1 MSSVALRLSTRS
13 SLFSAT
19 DPSFSLPP
27 SSRSSSSG
35 SVSRPGTPTPQ
46 APSPAPSSSP
56 PARCPPPFLSCLPV
70 SFLRAAST
78 VGAAAAASK
87 VLGLMREMVLAA
99 AFGVGPVM
107 TAFRWAEVLPAFG
120 VGPVMTAFSYASLIP
135 TFCLSLLGGV
145 NGPFHS
151 AIASVLSKAA
161 EKDTGKDTEKDTG
174 KDSEKGGARSSLN
187 AARMQQEL
195 LVLVS
200 VLVAL
205 ASIVAALLI
214 FLCARPII
222 DLLAPGLSFPPAAVA
237 SDPSAVASFALTR
250 HVAISQLQ
258 QMAPTIALAPLIGIG
273 FGTLS
278 ARGEFA
284 IPSLS
289 PSLSSLS
296 VLLGGIFRRPV
307 LLVPSCRKFPQGP
320 SHASPHT
327 PLLLGQHPLPPSTHS
342 SPHSIQIA
350 FYFALCRWS
359 PLASN
364 LTKVPLMPPQ
374 RHSFFHHSPHSI
386 QIAVYFALC
395 RWSPVASPQR
405 EIIGG
410 TCLAVSFTAGAL
422 LQWLI
427 QLVAEIR
434 SAPAPQQLAA
444 TPLPETTA
452 AASAVQVVVT
462 TEQPEDPT
470 PAAPPAASPAAA
482 TAPSLPPAPPA
493 TAKTAAITAP
503 APAPSPPPSAAAAAA
518 ATAPHVHAPSWLP
531 LTALF
536 ARHSEQLREVFGV
549 LIPATVAS
557 GMLQIATFTDLYFA
571 SFLPGTA
578 AALGYANLLVM
589 APLGILSTALLVPLL
604 PAFARLAH
612 PKDRP
617 LLKDSLRRGLVMALA
632 VTLPMTAVML
642 PLARPIVRIVF
653 QRRSFDASATSL
665 VSSLLSCYLLG
676 SPCYLARDVLVRL
689 FYSLADGTTP
699 FLISTFAIAANAV
712 LDFLF
717 VSRWKFGPQGLV
729 LATAAVNSASAV
741 ALLCLAH
748 RRMGGLPLSLWWPS
762 FSILFQ
768 SAAATA
774 ITVTVM
780 HKLLSAALTTASH
793 LLSLQPTWVWLL
805 DAAALGTTAAAG
817 FLVFCAL
824 VVTMRLPEAM
834 PLWARVKSL
843 LQKHGLLKLRTS
855 AQF

>member
-1 MSSVALRLSTRS
+1 MKHH
-13 SLFSAT
+13 
-19 DPSFSLPP
+19 D
-27 SSRSSSSG
+27 
-35 SVSRPGTPTPQ
+35 PGTPTPQ

-107 TAFRWAEVLPAFG
+107 TAF
-120 VGPVMTAFSYASLIP
+120 SYASLIP
-135 TFCLSLLGGV
+135 TFCLSLLG
-145 NGPFHS
+145 
-151 AIASVLSKAA
+151 AA
-161 EKDTGKDTEKDTG
+161 EKDTGKDSEKDTG
-174 KDSEKGGARSSLN
+174 KDSEKGRGRSSLN

-205 ASIVAALLI
+205 ASIVAAVLI

-296 VLLGGIFRRPV
+296 VLLG
-307 LLVPSCRKFPQGP
+307 
-320 SHASPHT
+320 
-327 PLLLGQHPLPPSTHS
+327 
-342 SPHSIQIA
+342 
-350 FYFALCRWS
+350 
-359 PLASN
+359 
-364 LTKVPLMPPQ
+364 
-374 RHSFFHHSPHSI
+374 
-386 QIAVYFALC
+386 IAVYFALC

-427 QLVAEIR
+427 QVL
-434 SAPAPQQLAA
+434 L
-444 TPLPETTA
+444 
-452 AASAVQVVVT
+452 
-462 TEQPEDPT
+462 
-470 PAAPPAASPAAA
+470 
-482 TAPSLPPAPPA
+482 
-493 TAKTAAITAP
+493 
-503 APAPSPPPSAAAAAA
+503 
-518 ATAPHVHAPSWLP
+518 HA
-531 LTALF
+531 F
-536 ARHSEQLREVFGV
+536 SEQLREVFGV

>member
-1 MSSVALRLSTRS
+1 
-13 SLFSAT
+13 
-19 DPSFSLPP
+19 
-27 SSRSSSSG
+27 
-35 SVSRPGTPTPQ
+35 
-46 APSPAPSSSP
+46 
-56 PARCPPPFLSCLPV
+56 
-70 SFLRAAST
+70 
-78 VGAAAAASK
+78 GAAAAASK

-107 TAFRWAEVLPAFG
+107 TAF
-120 VGPVMTAFSYASLIP
+120 SYASLIP
-135 TFCLSLLGGV
+135 TFCLSLLG
-145 NGPFHS
+145 
-151 AIASVLSKAA
+151 AA
-161 EKDTGKDTEKDTG
+161 EKDTGKDSEKDTG

-214 FLCARPII
+214 LLCARPII

-296 VLLGGIFRRPV
+296 VLLG
-307 LLVPSCRKFPQGP
+307 
-320 SHASPHT
+320 
-327 PLLLGQHPLPPSTHS
+327 
-342 SPHSIQIA
+342 
-350 FYFALCRWS
+350 
-359 PLASN
+359 
-364 LTKVPLMPPQ
+364 
-374 RHSFFHHSPHSI
+374 
-386 QIAVYFALC
+386 IAVYFALC

-452 AASAVQVVVT
+452 AASAVQVV
-462 TEQPEDPT
+462 
-470 PAAPPAASPAAA
+470 
-482 TAPSLPPAPPA
+482 
-493 TAKTAAITAP
+493 
-503 APAPSPPPSAAAAAA
+503 
-518 ATAPHVHAPSWLP
+518 
-531 LTALF
+531 
-536 ARHSEQLREVFGV
+536 QLREVFGV

-578 AALGYANLLVM
+578 AALGYLYFASFLPGTAAALGSFATVLLVLLPVVAPFESTQKSTCAAAWCCPFPTSQPTPSPPPNLPLPHLPTYPFFLLFPPRRQSAGHGNPRNYLHRPPRAFVVLPSLILIPPSPLTCPPLSPHPSPDANLLVM

>member
-161 EKDTGKDTEKDTG
+161 EKDTGKDSEKDTG
-174 KDSEKGGARSSLN
+174 KDSEKGRGRSSLN

-205 ASIVAALLI
+205 ASIVAAVLI

-296 VLLGGIFRRPV
+296 VLLG
-307 LLVPSCRKFPQGP
+307 
-320 SHASPHT
+320 
-327 PLLLGQHPLPPSTHS
+327 
-342 SPHSIQIA
+342 
-350 FYFALCRWS
+350 
-359 PLASN
+359 
-364 LTKVPLMPPQ
+364 
-374 RHSFFHHSPHSI
+374 
-386 QIAVYFALC
+386 IAVYFALC

-410 TCLAVSFTAGAL
+410 TCLAVSFTAGARL
-422 LQWLI
+422 LLVWNVSGC
-427 QLVAEIR
+427 QLHCR
-434 SAPAPQQLAA
+434 C
-444 TPLPETTA
+444 
-452 AASAVQVVVT
+452 
-462 TEQPEDPT
+462 
-470 PAAPPAASPAAA
+470 SPAVADSGA
-482 TAPSLPPAPPA
+482 LAHFQVLS
-493 TAKTAAITAP
+493 
-503 APAPSPPPSAAAAAA
+503 SP
-518 ATAPHVHAPSWLP
+518 
-531 LTALF
+531 F
-536 ARHSEQLREVFGV
+536 SEQLREVFGV

-578 AALGYANLLVM
+578 AALGYANLLVMAPLGILSTALPVPPLVIVPSSIPTLPCSPNLPPLLLLPFPDANLLVM

-665 VSSLLSCYLLG
+665 VSSLLSC
-676 SPCYLARDVLVRL
+676 
-689 FYSLADGTTP
+689 
-699 FLISTFAIAANAV
+699 
-712 LDFLF
+712 
-717 VSRWKFGPQGLV
+717 
-729 LATAAVNSASAV
+729 
-741 ALLCLAH
+741 
-748 RRMGGLPLSLWWPS
+748 
-762 FSILFQ
+762 
-768 SAAATA
+768 
-774 ITVTVM
+774 
-780 HKLLSAALTTASH
+780 
-793 LLSLQPTWVWLL
+793 
-805 DAAALGTTAAAG
+805 
-817 FLVFCAL
+817 
-824 VVTMRLPEAM
+824 
-834 PLWARVKSL
+834 
-843 LQKHGLLKLRTS
+843 
-855 AQF
+855 

>member
-1 MSSVALRLSTRS
+1 
-13 SLFSAT
+13 
-19 DPSFSLPP
+19 
-27 SSRSSSSG
+27 
-35 SVSRPGTPTPQ
+35 
-46 APSPAPSSSP
+46 
-56 PARCPPPFLSCLPV
+56 
-70 SFLRAAST
+70 
-78 VGAAAAASK
+78 
-87 VLGLMREMVLAA
+87 GLMREMVLAA
-99 AFGVGPVM
+99 
-107 TAFRWAEVLPAFG
+107 AFG

-151 AIASVLSKAA
+151 AIASVLSKGA
-161 EKDTGKDTEKDTG
+161 ERDAGKDTEK
-174 KDSEKGGARSSLN
+174 GAERSGRN
-187 AARMQQEL
+187 PAREQQEL

-200 VLVAL
+200 VIVAL
-205 ASIVAALLI
+205 VSVVAALLI

-222 DLLAPGLSFPPAAVA
+222 DLLAPGLSYPPAALA

-250 HVAISQLQ
+250 QVAISQLRH
-258 QMAPTIALAPLIGIG
+258 MAPSIALAPLIGIG

-296 VLLGGIFRRPV
+296 VLVG
-307 LLVPSCRKFPQGP
+307 
-320 SHASPHT
+320 
-327 PLLLGQHPLPPSTHS
+327 
-342 SPHSIQIA
+342 IA
-350 FYFALCRWS
+350 FFFALCRWY
-359 PLASN
+359 P
-364 LTKVPLMPPQ
+364 
-374 RHSFFHHSPHSI
+374 I
-386 QIAVYFALC
+386 
-395 RWSPVASPQR
+395 ASPQR
-405 EIIGG
+405 EII
-410 TCLAVSFTAGAL
+410 
-422 LQWLI
+422 
-427 QLVAEIR
+427 
-434 SAPAPQQLAA
+434 A
-444 TPLPETTA
+444 T
-452 AASAVQVVVT
+452 
-462 TEQPEDPT
+462 
-470 PAAPPAASPAAA
+470 
-482 TAPSLPPAPPA
+482 
-493 TAKTAAITAP
+493 I
-503 APAPSPPPSAAAAAA
+503 
-518 ATAPHVHAPSWLP
+518 
-531 LTALF
+531 
-536 ARHSEQLREVFGV
+536 
-549 LIPATVAS
+549 AS

-617 LLKDSLRRGLVMALA
+617 LLKDSLRRGLVMAMA

-717 VSRWKFGPQGLV
+717 VSRWEFGPQGLV
-729 LATAAVNSASAV
+729 LATAAVNTASAV
-741 ALLCLAH
+741 ALLWLAH

-774 ITVTVM
+774 ITVTAT
-780 HKLLSAALTTASH
+780 HKLLSTALTAASH
-793 LLSLQPTWVWLL
+793 SLSLRPTWVWLL

-843 LQKHGLLKLRTS
+843 LQKYRLLKLRTS
-855 AQF
+855 ARS

>member
-1 MSSVALRLSTRS
+1 
-13 SLFSAT
+13 
-19 DPSFSLPP
+19 
-27 SSRSSSSG
+27 
-35 SVSRPGTPTPQ
+35 
-46 APSPAPSSSP
+46 
-56 PARCPPPFLSCLPV
+56 

-87 VLGLMREMVLAA
+87 VLGLTREMVLAA
-99 AFGVGPVM
+99 
-107 TAFRWAEVLPAFG
+107 AFG

-151 AIASVLSKAA
+151 TIASVLSKSA
-161 EKDTGKDTEKDTG
+161 EKDA
-174 KDSEKGGARSSLN
+174 EKGAERSDQN
-187 AARMQQEL
+187 AAREQQEL

-200 VLVAL
+200 ALVAL
-205 ASIVAALLI
+205 ASIVAAVLI

-222 DLLAPGLSFPPAAVA
+222 DLLAPGLSFPPAALA

-258 QMAPTIALAPLIGIG
+258 QMAPCIALAPLIGIG

-296 VLLGGIFRRPV
+296 VLVG
-307 LLVPSCRKFPQGP
+307 
-320 SHASPHT
+320 
-327 PLLLGQHPLPPSTHS
+327 
-342 SPHSIQIA
+342 IA
-350 FYFALCRWS
+350 FYFTLCRWS
-359 PLASN
+359 PL
-364 LTKVPLMPPQ
+364 
-374 RHSFFHHSPHSI
+374 
-386 QIAVYFALC
+386 
-395 RWSPVASPQR
+395 ASPQR

-427 QLVAEIR
+427 QLAAEIC
-434 SAPAPQQLAA
+434 SAPAPQRVAA
-444 TPLPETTA
+444 TAPPEA
-452 AASAVQVVVT
+452 AKSAVQVVVT
-462 TEQPEDPT
+462 TAQPEDLSSAAAAAPA
-470 PAAPPAASPAAA
+470 AAPPAEAKTA
-482 TAPSLPPAPPA
+482 TAPPPPPT
-493 TAKTAAITAP
+493 TAKTAAP
-503 APAPSPPPSAAAAAA
+503 LAPSPSAETTA
-518 ATAPHVHAPSWLP
+518 ATAAASPATPATASHAPSWLP

-578 AALGYANLLVM
+578 AALGYANLLCM

-604 PAFARLAH
+604 PLFARLAH

-617 LLKDSLRRGLVMALA
+617 LLKDSLRRGLVMAMA

-642 PLARPIVRIVF
+642 PLARPIVRTVF

-717 VSRWKFGPQGLV
+717 VSRWEFGPQGLV

-741 ALLCLAH
+741 ALLWLAH
-748 RRMGGLPLSLWWPS
+748 RRMG
-762 FSILFQ
+762 
-768 SAAATA
+768 
-774 ITVTVM
+774 
-780 HKLLSAALTTASH
+780 
-793 LLSLQPTWVWLL
+793 
-805 DAAALGTTAAAG
+805 
-817 FLVFCAL
+817 
-824 VVTMRLPEAM
+824 
-834 PLWARVKSL
+834 
-843 LQKHGLLKLRTS
+843 
-855 AQF
+855 